1 MIASQQ
7 QGEQGDEGISSA
19 EETISIIIS
28 VLSPRPAPKWSSSS
42 VLTMSTDDDD
52 DDDDDDND
60 GGCGGRRR
68 MATISKK
75 GSMTEA

>member
-42 VLTMSTDDDD
+42 VLTMSNDDDD
-52 DDDDDDND
+52 DDDDDD

-68 MATISKK
+68 MATTSKK